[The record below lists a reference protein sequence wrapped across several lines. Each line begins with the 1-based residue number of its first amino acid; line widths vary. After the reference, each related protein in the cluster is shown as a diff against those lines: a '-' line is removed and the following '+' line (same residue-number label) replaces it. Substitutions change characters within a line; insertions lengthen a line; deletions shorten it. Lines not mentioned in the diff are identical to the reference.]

1 MKEQTIN
8 YAATRFERISYDMF
22 FTGQN
27 IVFMVL
33 STFLGVYYTGTLGI
47 PATVVAAILLVA
59 RIWDAFMDPLL
70 ATIIERSNLKSGK
83 FRPWVLMAAIT
94 VPLLTVL
101 CFSFTDFLIAQS
113 LTVRIVYAALTYF
126 IWGTLYAAADAPAY
140 ALSTAIT
147 PVPEERNLLLSYN
160 KLTGL
165 LGVILGMAVF
175 PAVLNATNNNYFIS
189 VLVMSVIAF
198 LTMIL
203 IRFTKE
209 RVKQEGRSQPK
220 VGEIF
225 KSVLSNKYLVVI
237 VLVGLIANGTNFA
250 MTLTPFVA
258 TDIYGDSTKVSA
270 MLGIGIIPMLLVAPL
285 SPLLIRKFGKKN
297 LAVFSFGATA
307 IFSLLIY
314 FLTKDNYMLYLV
326 LSLVRGLLSAPFII
340 VSALFFTD
348 CIEYDDYK
356 NGKRFEAITFAAQT
370 FMSKLI
376 GAISGGVGMWIIGI
390 AGYKAAVAGETV
402 TQTSTALNALWAA
415 MNIGPAVGSLI
426 AIVIML
432 KFYDLT
438 EEKVKMMVEANLQ
451 RMRNTSQT
459 ESSGMV
465 KPGNTVKF

>member
-1 MKEQTIN
+1 MKEQTTK

-27 IVFMVL
+27 IIFMVL
-33 STFLGVYYTGTLGI
+33 STFIGVYYMGTLGI
-47 PATVVAAILLVA
+47 PATVVAAILLFA

-70 ATIIERSNLKSGK
+70 ATIIEKSKLKSGK
-83 FRPWVLMAAIT
+83 FRPWVMMAAIS

-101 CFSFTDFLIAQS
+101 CFSFTNFLIDQS
-113 LTVRIVYAALTYF
+113 LTVRIIYASITYF

-140 ALSTAIT
+140 ALSTAMT
-147 PVPEERNLLLSYN
+147 PIPEERNLLLTYN

-165 LGVILGMAVF
+165 LGVIIGMAVF
-175 PAVLNATNNNYFIS
+175 PTILNATNNNYFIS
-189 VLVMSVIAF
+189 VLIMSVIAF

-209 RVKQEGRSQPK
+209 RVKQEGSSHPT

-225 KSVLSNKYLVVI
+225 KSVIGNKYLVVI
-237 VLVGLIANGTNFA
+237 VLVGLIANGANFA
-250 MTLTPFVA
+250 MTLTPLVA
-258 TDIYGDSTKVSA
+258 SDIYGDPTKVSL

-297 LAVFSFGATA
+297 LAMFSFAATA
-307 IFSLLIY
+307 IFSLLIF
-314 FLTKDNYMLYLV
+314 FLARDNFSLFLV

-348 CIEYDDYK
+348 CIEYDDYT
-356 NGKRFEAITFAAQT
+356 NGKRFEAVTFAAQT
-370 FMSKLI
+370 FMSKLV

-402 TQTSTALNALWAA
+402 TQTPAALNALWAA
-415 MNIGPAVGSLI
+415 MNLGAAVGSII
-426 AIVIML
+426 AIIIMI
-432 KFYDLT
+432 KFYHLT
-438 EEKVKMMVEANLQ
+438 EDKVKMMIQSNLQ
-451 RMRNTSQT
+451 R
-459 ESSGMV
+459 V
-465 KPGNTVKF
+465 KA